1 MVWFSENMLIFNT
14 SFCRIAVLDGVPS
27 EKSRVPTRN
36 AKLYSFNPQ
45 MHKQQRP
52 PLRLIIASDGTIP
65 NFITVMIQVP
75 IPHQIS
81 NSDTC
86 NEFIIIFRPSSWFK
100 KQLLFGQSTFIN
112 HGFRRNINGFVVAKK
127 KSVLYN
133 KIKRVNI

>member
-1 MVWFSENMLIFNT
+1 MLIFNT
-14 SFCRIAVLDGVPS
+14 SFWRIAVLDGVPS

-36 AKLYSFNPQ
+36 AKLYSFNLQ

-81 NSDTC
+81 NSDTNPNSNTC

-112 HGFRRNINGFVVAKK
+112 HGFRRNINGFVVAKR